1 MQEYKTLK
9 IENIYNIDDINKAL
23 PLLNSSGIDTL
34 TDKTNIILNFDT
46 VDIKLLENIKY
57 NPLIQKTIEELYKIR
72 SFSSSNGKI
81 VFKSFNKEKRVKNKK
96 ENSKKRLA
104 YEYYKKDFSKTNN
117 ELNKKFINKIHCA
130 DSLDIIKKFPDN
142 CIDIVL
148 TSPPYNFGI
157 NYENTNDVNI
167 WEDYFNKLFNIFREC
182 ARVLKDSGRIIIN
195 VQPMFSDYIPTHH
208 LISNFFLKEGLIWK
222 GEIIWEKNNYNCKY
236 CTWGSWKSPSSP
248 YLKYSWEFVEIFCK
262 NSLKKEGDKNNIDI
276 EAEEFKKWVYGKWS
290 IAPERNMKKYKHD
303 AMFPEELVK
312 RLLKLFSYKNDI
324 VLDPFN
330 GAGTTTKVAKQ
341 LNRKFIGIDISEEYC
356 KTAEDRL
363 NDYFNISKKEK
374 DLFNS

>member
-1 MQEYKTLK
+1 MNKIKMQEYKTLK
-9 IENIYNIDDINKAL
+9 IENIYNINDINNAL
-23 PLLNSSGIDTL
+23 PLLNSSGINAFA
-34 TDKTNIILNFDT
+34 DKTNIILNFDT
-46 VDIKLLENIKY
+46 VDIKLLETIKY

-104 YEYYKKDFSKTNN
+104 YEYYKKDFENTNN
-117 ELNKKFINKIHCA
+117 ELDKKFINKIHRA
-130 DSLDIIKKFPDN
+130 DSLELIKKFPDN

-167 WEDYFNKLFNIFREC
+167 WEDYFEKLFNIFKEC
-182 ARVLKDSGRIIIN
+182 VRVLKDSGRMIIN

-262 NSLKKEGDKNNIDI
+262 NSLKKEGEKNNIDI
-276 EAEEFKKWVYGKWS
+276 EAEEFKKWVYGKWN

-341 LNRKFIGIDISEEYC
+341 LSRKFIGIDISEEYC
-356 KTAEDRL
+356 KTAESRI
-363 NDYFNISKKEK
+363 NEVKE
-374 DLFNS
+374 LFELKE

>member
-23 PLLNSSGIDTL
+23 PLLSSSGIDTL

-81 VFKSFNKEKRVKNKK
+81 VFKSFNKDKRVKNKK

-104 YEYYKKDFSKTNN
+104 YEYYKKEFSKTNN

-182 ARVLKDSGRIIIN
+182 VRVLKDSGRIIIN

-276 EAEEFKKWVYGKWS
+276 DSEEFKKWVYGKWS

-363 NDYFNISKKEK
+363 NDCFNMSKKEK

>member
-23 PLLNSSGIDTL
+23 PLLSSSGIDTL

-81 VFKSFNKEKRVKNKK
+81 VFKSFNKDKRVKNKK
-96 ENSKKRLA
+96 ENGKKRLA
-104 YEYYKKDFSKTNN
+104 YEYYKKEFSKTNN
-117 ELNKKFINKIHCA
+117 ELNKKFINKIHCS

-182 ARVLKDSGRIIIN
+182 VRVLKDSGRIIIN

-276 EAEEFKKWVYGKWS
+276 DSEEFKKWVYGKWS

-363 NDYFNISKKEK
+363 NDCFNMSKKEK

>member
-23 PLLNSSGIDTL
+23 PLLNSSGIYTL

-81 VFKSFNKEKRVKNKK
+81 IFKSFNKDKRVKNKK

-104 YEYYKKDFSKTNN
+104 YEYYKKDFKNTNN
-117 ELNKKFINKIHCA
+117 EINKKFINKIHCA

-182 ARVLKDSGRIIIN
+182 VRVLKDSGRIIIN

-248 YLKYSWEFVEIFCK
+248 YLKYSWEFIEIFCK

-330 GAGTTTKVAKQ
+330 GAGTTAKVAKQ

-363 NDYFNISKKEK
+363 NDCFNMSKKEK

>member
-1 MQEYKTLK
+1 MNKIKMQEYKTLK
-9 IENIYNIDDINKAL
+9 IENIYNITDINNAL
-23 PLLNSSGIDTL
+23 PLLNSSGINAFA
-34 TDKTNIILNFDT
+34 DKTNIILNFDT
-46 VDIKLLENIKY
+46 VDIKLLETIKY

-81 VFKSFNKEKRVKNKK
+81 VFKSFNKDKRVKNKK

-104 YEYYKKDFSKTNN
+104 YEYYKKDFENTNN
-117 ELNKKFINKIHCA
+117 ELDKKFINKIHRA
-130 DSLDIIKKFPDN
+130 DSLELIKKFPDN

-167 WEDYFNKLFNIFREC
+167 WEDYFEKLFNIFKEC
-182 ARVLKDSGRIIIN
+182 VRVLKDSGRMIIN

-262 NSLKKEGDKNNIDI
+262 NSLKKEGEKNNIDI

-330 GAGTTTKVAKQ
+330 GVGTTTKVAKQ
-341 LNRKFIGIDISEEYC
+341 LSRKFIGIDISEEYC
-356 KTAEDRL
+356 KTAESRI
-363 NDYFNISKKEK
+363 NEVKE
-374 DLFNS
+374 LFELKE

>member
-9 IENIYNIDDINKAL
+9 LENIYNDNDIKKAL
-23 PLLNSSGIDTL
+23 PLLSSSGIDTF

-46 VDIKLLENIKY
+46 VDIKLLETIKY

-81 VFKSFNKEKRVKNKK
+81 VFKSFNKEKKVKNKK

-104 YEYYKKDFSKTNN
+104 YEYYKKEFENIDNEINKT
-117 ELNKKFINKIHCA
+117 FINKIHCA

-157 NYENTNDVNI
+157 NYENTSDVNI
-167 WEDYFNKLFNIFREC
+167 WDDYFDKLFNIFREC
-182 ARVLKDSGRIIIN
+182 IRVLKDSGRIIIN
-195 VQPMFSDYIPTHH
+195 VQPMYSDYIPTHH

-248 YLKYSWEFVEIFCK
+248 YLKYSWEFIEIFCK

-276 EAEEFKKWVYGKWS
+276 ESEEFKKWVYGKWS
-290 IAPERNMKKYKHD
+290 IAPERNMKKYNHD

-324 VLDPFN
+324 ILDPFN

-356 KTAEDRL
+356 KTAENRL
-363 NDYFNISKKEK
+363 KEIK
-374 DLFNS
+374 DLFDLEAK

>member
-81 VFKSFNKEKRVKNKK
+81 IFKSFNKDKRVKNKK

-167 WEDYFNKLFNIFREC
+167 WEDYFNKLFNIFKEC
-182 ARVLKDSGRIIIN
+182 MRVLKDSGRIIIN

-303 AMFPEELVK
+303 AIFPEELVK

-330 GAGTTTKVAKQ
+330 GAGTTTKVARQ

-363 NDYFNISKKEK
+363 NDCLNISKKEK

>member
-1 MQEYKTLK
+1 MNKIKMQEYKTLK
-9 IENIYNIDDINKAL
+9 IENIYNITDINNAL
-23 PLLNSSGIDTL
+23 PLLNSSGINAFA
-34 TDKTNIILNFDT
+34 DKTNIILNFDT
-46 VDIKLLENIKY
+46 VDIKLLETIKY

-104 YEYYKKDFSKTNN
+104 YEYYKKDFANTNN
-117 ELNKKFINKIHCA
+117 ELDKKFINKIHRA
-130 DSLDIIKKFPDN
+130 DSLELIKKFPDN

-167 WEDYFNKLFNIFREC
+167 WEDYFEKLFNIFKEC
-182 ARVLKDSGRIIIN
+182 VRVLKDSGRMIIN

-262 NSLKKEGDKNNIDI
+262 NSLKKEGEKNNIDI

-341 LNRKFIGIDISEEYC
+341 LSRKFIGIDISEEYC
-356 KTAEDRL
+356 KTAESRI
-363 NDYFNISKKEK
+363 NEVKE
-374 DLFNS
+374 LFELKE

>member
-1 MQEYKTLK
+1 MNKIKMQEYKTLK
-9 IENIYNIDDINKAL
+9 IENIYNITDINNAL
-23 PLLNSSGIDTL
+23 PLLNSSGINAFA
-34 TDKTNIILNFDT
+34 DKTNIILNFDT
-46 VDIKLLENIKY
+46 VDIKLLETIKY

-81 VFKSFNKEKRVKNKK
+81 VFKSFNKDKRVKNKK

-104 YEYYKKDFSKTNN
+104 YEYYKKDFENTNN
-117 ELNKKFINKIHCA
+117 ELDKKFINKIHRA
-130 DSLDIIKKFPDN
+130 DSLELIKKFPDN

-167 WEDYFNKLFNIFREC
+167 WEDYFEKLFNIFKEC
-182 ARVLKDSGRIIIN
+182 VRVLKDSGRMIIN

-262 NSLKKEGDKNNIDI
+262 NSLKKEGEKNNIDI

-330 GAGTTTKVAKQ
+330 GVGTTTKVAKQ

-356 KTAEDRL
+356 KTAESRI
-363 NDYFNISKKEK
+363 NEVKE
-374 DLFNS
+374 LFELKE

>member
-1 MQEYKTLK
+1 MNKIKMQEYKTLK
-9 IENIYNIDDINKAL
+9 IENIYNITDINNAL
-23 PLLNSSGIDTL
+23 PLLNSSGINAFA
-34 TDKTNIILNFDT
+34 DKTNIILNFDT
-46 VDIKLLENIKY
+46 VDIKLLETIKY

-104 YEYYKKDFSKTNN
+104 YEYYKKDFENTNN
-117 ELNKKFINKIHCA
+117 ELDKKFINKIHRA
-130 DSLDIIKKFPDN
+130 DSLELIKKFPDN

-167 WEDYFNKLFNIFREC
+167 WEDYFEKLFNIFKEC
-182 ARVLKDSGRIIIN
+182 VRVLKDSGRIIIN

-262 NSLKKEGDKNNIDI
+262 NSLKKEGEKNNIDI

-356 KTAEDRL
+356 KTAESRI
-363 NDYFNISKKEK
+363 NEVKE
-374 DLFNS
+374 LFELKE

>member
-72 SFSSSNGKI
+72 SFSSYNGKI
-81 VFKSFNKEKRVKNKK
+81 IFKSFNKEKRVKNKK

-182 ARVLKDSGRIIIN
+182 VRVLKDSGRIIIN

-262 NSLKKEGDKNNIDI
+262 NSLKKEGDKNNVDIDS
-276 EAEEFKKWVYGKWS
+276 EEFKKWVYGKWS

-363 NDYFNISKKEK
+363 NDCLNISKKEK

>member
-23 PLLNSSGIDTL
+23 PLLSSSGIDTL

-81 VFKSFNKEKRVKNKK
+81 VFKSFNKDKRVKNKK

-104 YEYYKKDFSKTNN
+104 YEYYKKEFSKTNN

-182 ARVLKDSGRIIIN
+182 MRVLKDSGRIIIN

-276 EAEEFKKWVYGKWS
+276 DSEEFKKWVYGKWS

-363 NDYFNISKKEK
+363 NDCFNMSKKEK

>member
-9 IENIYNIDDINKAL
+9 IESIYNIDDINKAL

-81 VFKSFNKEKRVKNKK
+81 VFKSFNKDKRVKNKK

-104 YEYYKKDFSKTNN
+104 YEYYKKDFKNTNN
-117 ELNKKFINKIHCA
+117 EINKKFVNKIHCA

-182 ARVLKDSGRIIIN
+182 VRVLKDSGRIIIN

-276 EAEEFKKWVYGKWS
+276 DSEEFKKWVYGKWS

-363 NDYFNISKKEK
+363 NDCFNMSKKEK

>member
-81 VFKSFNKEKRVKNKK
+81 VFKSFNKDKRVKNKK

-104 YEYYKKDFSKTNN
+104 YEYYKKEFSKTNN

-182 ARVLKDSGRIIIN
+182 VRVLKDSGRIIIN

-276 EAEEFKKWVYGKWS
+276 EVEEFKKWVYGKWS

-363 NDYFNISKKEK
+363 NDCLNISKKEK

>member
-157 NYENTNDVNI
+157 I
-167 WEDYFNKLFNIFREC
+167 PNKI
-182 ARVLKDSGRIIIN
+182 
-195 VQPMFSDYIPTHH
+195 
-208 LISNFFLKEGLIWK
+208 
-222 GEIIWEKNNYNCKY
+222 
-236 CTWGSWKSPSSP
+236 
-248 YLKYSWEFVEIFCK
+248 VE
-262 NSLKKEGDKNNIDI
+262 LM
-276 EAEEFKKWVYGKWS
+276 AE
-290 IAPERNMKKYKHD
+290 
-303 AMFPEELVK
+303 L
-312 RLLKLFSYKNDI
+312 
-324 VLDPFN
+324 
-330 GAGTTTKVAKQ
+330 
-341 LNRKFIGIDISEEYC
+341 
-356 KTAEDRL
+356 
-363 NDYFNISKKEK
+363 
-374 DLFNS
+374 

>member
-81 VFKSFNKEKRVKNKK
+81 VFKSFNKDKRVKNKK

-104 YEYYKKDFSKTNN
+104 YEYYKKEFSKTNN

-182 ARVLKDSGRIIIN
+182 LRVLKDSGRIIIN

-363 NDYFNISKKEK
+363 NDCFNISKKEK

>member
-23 PLLNSSGIDTL
+23 PLLSSSGIDTL

-81 VFKSFNKEKRVKNKK
+81 VFKSFNKDKRVKNKK

-104 YEYYKKDFSKTNN
+104 YEYYKKEFSKTNN
-117 ELNKKFINKIHCA
+117 ELNKNFINKILCA

-182 ARVLKDSGRIIIN
+182 VRVLKDSGRIIIN

-276 EAEEFKKWVYGKWS
+276 DSEEFKKWVYGKWS

>member
-23 PLLNSSGIDTL
+23 PLLSSSGIDTL
-34 TDKTNIILNFDT
+34 TDKTNIILNFDA

-81 VFKSFNKEKRVKNKK
+81 VFKSFNKDKRVKNKK

-182 ARVLKDSGRIIIN
+182 VRVLKDSGRIIIN

-276 EAEEFKKWVYGKWS
+276 DSEEFKKWVYGKWS

-356 KTAEDRL
+356 KTAINRL
-363 NDYFNISKKEK
+363 EVEK
-374 DLFNS
+374 IINECKNE

>member
-81 VFKSFNKEKRVKNKK
+81 VFKSFNKDKRVKNKK

-104 YEYYKKDFSKTNN
+104 YEYYKKEFSKTNN

-167 WEDYFNKLFNIFREC
+167 WEDYFNKLFNIFGEC
-182 ARVLKDSGRIIIN
+182 VRVLKDSGRIIIN

-276 EAEEFKKWVYGKWS
+276 DSEEFKKWVYGKWS

-363 NDYFNISKKEK
+363 NDCFNMSKKEK

>member
-81 VFKSFNKEKRVKNKK
+81 VFKSFNKDKRVKNKK

-104 YEYYKKDFSKTNN
+104 YEYYKKEFSKTNN

-182 ARVLKDSGRIIIN
+182 VRVLKDSGRIIIN

-208 LISNFFLKEGLIWK
+208 LISNFFLKEI
-222 GEIIWEKNNYNCKY
+222 
-236 CTWGSWKSPSSP
+236 
-248 YLKYSWEFVEIFCK
+248 
-262 NSLKKEGDKNNIDI
+262 
-276 EAEEFKKWVYGKWS
+276 
-290 IAPERNMKKYKHD
+290 
-303 AMFPEELVK
+303 
-312 RLLKLFSYKNDI
+312 
-324 VLDPFN
+324 
-330 GAGTTTKVAKQ
+330 
-341 LNRKFIGIDISEEYC
+341 
-356 KTAEDRL
+356 
-363 NDYFNISKKEK
+363 
-374 DLFNS
+374 

>member
-1 MQEYKTLK
+1 MNKIKMQEYKTLK
-9 IENIYNIDDINKAL
+9 IENIYNITDINNAL
-23 PLLNSSGIDTL
+23 PLLNSSGINAFA
-34 TDKTNIILNFDT
+34 DKTNIILNFDT
-46 VDIKLLENIKY
+46 VDIKLLETIKY

-104 YEYYKKDFSKTNN
+104 YEYYKKDFENTNN
-117 ELNKKFINKIHCA
+117 ELDKKFINKIHRA
-130 DSLDIIKKFPDN
+130 DSLELIKKFPDN

-167 WEDYFNKLFNIFREC
+167 WEDYFEKLFNIFKEC
-182 ARVLKDSGRIIIN
+182 VRVLKDSGRMIIN

-262 NSLKKEGDKNNIDI
+262 NSLKKEGEKNNIDI

-356 KTAEDRL
+356 KTAESRI
-363 NDYFNISKKEK
+363 NEVKE
-374 DLFNS
+374 LFELKE

>member
-81 VFKSFNKEKRVKNKK
+81 VFKSFNKDKRVKNKK

-167 WEDYFNKLFNIFREC
+167 WEDYFNKLFNIFKEC
-182 ARVLKDSGRIIIN
+182 VRVLKDSGRIIIN

>member
-9 IENIYNIDDINKAL
+9 IENIYNIEDINKAL

-81 VFKSFNKEKRVKNKK
+81 VFKSFNKDKRVKNKK

-356 KTAEDRL
+356 KTAENRL
-363 NDYFNISKKEK
+363 NDCLNISKKEK

>member
-34 TDKTNIILNFDT
+34 TDKTNITLNFDT

-81 VFKSFNKEKRVKNKK
+81 VFKSFNKDKRVKNKK

-104 YEYYKKDFSKTNN
+104 YEYYKKEFSKTNN
-117 ELNKKFINKIHCA
+117 ELNKKIINKIHCA

-182 ARVLKDSGRIIIN
+182 VRVLKDSGRIIIN

-363 NDYFNISKKEK
+363 NNCFNMSKKEK

>member
-23 PLLNSSGIDTL
+23 PLLSSSGIDTL

-81 VFKSFNKEKRVKNKK
+81 VFKSFNKDKRVKNKK

-104 YEYYKKDFSKTNN
+104 YEYYKKEFSKTNN

-130 DSLDIIKKFPDN
+130 DSLELIKKFPDN

-167 WEDYFNKLFNIFREC
+167 WEDYFNKLFNIFKEC
-182 ARVLKDSGRIIIN
+182 MRVLKDSGRIIIN

-208 LISNFFLKEGLIWK
+208 LISNFFLK
-222 GEIIWEKNNYNCKY
+222 
-236 CTWGSWKSPSSP
+236 
-248 YLKYSWEFVEIFCK
+248 
-262 NSLKKEGDKNNIDI
+262 
-276 EAEEFKKWVYGKWS
+276 
-290 IAPERNMKKYKHD
+290 
-303 AMFPEELVK
+303 
-312 RLLKLFSYKNDI
+312 
-324 VLDPFN
+324 
-330 GAGTTTKVAKQ
+330 
-341 LNRKFIGIDISEEYC
+341 
-356 KTAEDRL
+356 
-363 NDYFNISKKEK
+363 
-374 DLFNS
+374 

>member
-23 PLLNSSGIDTL
+23 PLLNSSGINTL

-46 VDIKLLENIKY
+46 VDIKLLETIKY

-81 VFKSFNKEKRVKNKK
+81 VFKSFNKDKRVKNKK

-104 YEYYKKDFSKTNN
+104 YEYYKKEFSKTNN

-167 WEDYFNKLFNIFREC
+167 WEDYFDKLFNIFREC
-182 ARVLKDSGRIIIN
+182 VRVLKDSGRIIIN

-276 EAEEFKKWVYGKWS
+276 EAEEFKKLVYGKWS

-303 AMFPEELVK
+303 AMFPEGLVK

-356 KTAEDRL
+356 KTAINRL
-363 NDYFNISKKEK
+363 EVEK
-374 DLFNS
+374 IINECKNE

>member
-81 VFKSFNKEKRVKNKK
+81 VFKSFNKDKRVKNKK

-117 ELNKKFINKIHCA
+117 ELNKKFINKIHCS

-167 WEDYFNKLFNIFREC
+167 WEYYFNKLFNIFREC
-182 ARVLKDSGRIIIN
+182 IRVLKDSGRIIIN

-363 NDYFNISKKEK
+363 KDCFNISKKEK